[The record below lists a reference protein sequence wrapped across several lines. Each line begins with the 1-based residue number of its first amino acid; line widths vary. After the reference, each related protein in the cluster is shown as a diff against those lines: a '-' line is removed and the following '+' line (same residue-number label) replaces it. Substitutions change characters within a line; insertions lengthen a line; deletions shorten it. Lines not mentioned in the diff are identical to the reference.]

1 MKKLIFISLILVM
14 FFSCSDE
21 EENNNLYSDVNFKQ
35 EMRDFVTDISQYAKA
50 KNPNFVVI
58 PQNGHELVSVNGDT
72 DGSPDVVY
80 NNAIDACGQEDLF
93 YGYDDDDIL
102 TGNEDNEYLTS
113 LLDISESTGNVI
125 LVTDYCYTH
134 SKMDDSYTKNSAKNY
149 ISFAADDREL
159 SQIPDYPLS
168 VYNENSEIISS
179 IHDVQNFLYLI
190 NPTNFASK
198 TEFVNAI
205 KATNYDL
212 LIMDLFFGDEDEEFN
227 TAEIEQLKQK
237 ANGGTRL
244 IVSYMSIGEAED
256 YRYYWDESWTV
267 GSPTW
272 LKAENPEWEGNYK
285 VEYWNADW
293 KAIILGSETAYL
305 DKIID
310 AGFDGV
316 YLDII
321 EAFEYFE

>member
-72 DGSPDVVY
+72 DGSPDVGY

-113 LLDISESTGNVI
+113 LLDISKSTGNVI

-168 VYNENSEIISS
+168 VYNENSDIISS

-272 LKAENPEWEGNYK
+272 LKAENPEWEGNLK
-285 VEYWNADW
+285 LNIGMLIG
-293 KAIILGSETAYL
+293 KRS
-305 DKIID
+305 
-310 AGFDGV
+310 F
-316 YLDII
+316 
-321 EAFEYFE
+321 